1 MDDALPWRSR
11 IGRVVAWV
19 LPHRCAACGVV
30 VDTAGSLCAACWPS
44 LRFLGPPQ
52 CVRCGDPF
60 EVDPGPDSCCAA
72 CLAQPPPWRHARAAF
87 AYDGAARAALLG
99 FKHADRD
106 EQAAM
111 FAGPMQRAGAALLA
125 DPKAILVPV
134 PLHRWRLFHRT
145 YNQAALLAQAI
156 AHRTGHDVRVDLL
169 VRTRATPSQQ
179 GLDRA
184 ERARNMRKAFT
195 VQKPLAGQTV
205 ILIDD
210 VLTTGATV
218 TACAQVLLK
227 AGAGA
232 VDVLTAAR
240 VLR

>member
-1 MDDALPWRSR
+1 
-11 IGRVVAWV
+11 
-19 LPHRCAACGVV
+19 
-30 VDTAGSLCAACWPS
+30 
-44 LRFLGPPQ
+44 
-52 CVRCGDPF
+52 
-60 EVDPGPDSCCAA
+60 
-72 CLAQPPPWRHARAAF
+72 
-87 AYDGAARAALLG
+87 
-99 FKHADRD
+99 
-106 EQAAM
+106 
-111 FAGPMQRAGAALLA
+111 
-125 DPKAILVPV
+125 V

-156 AHRTGHDVRVDLL
+156 AHRTGHRVRVDLL

-195 VQKPLAGQTV
+195 AQKPLAGQTIV
-205 ILIDD
+205 LIDD